1 MSVKSILKRLARG
14 QPQSCVATTTQ
25 GNIIKGLD
33 GNYDM

>member
-1 MSVKSILKRLARG
+1 MSVKPILKRLTRS

-25 GNIIKGLD
+25 GNVIKGLD